1 MINRFGRTV
10 GVLALS
16 GGLMLAVAAC
26 DTSTTNPAPSGG
38 SSATTATVPGVTLAE
53 YNQVANGMTY
63 QQVSAIFRSPGTKR
77 TDTNIAGYHHQIYTW
92 NGTTDRSIATVT
104 FQDGM
109 VVLKVQAG
117 LS

>member
-1 MINRFGRTV
+1 VNRFAKTL
-10 GVLALS
+10 GVTALS
-16 GGLMLAVAAC
+16 GGLVLAVAAC

-63 QQVSAIFRSPGTKR
+63 EQVSAIFRSPGTKR
-77 TDTNIAGYHHQIYTW
+77 TDTNVAGYHHQIYTW
-92 NGTTDRSIATVT
+92 NGTTDRSIVTVT
-104 FQDGM
+104 FQNGM
-109 VVLKVQAG
+109 VVLKVQVG